1 MDHKNITAE
10 IDLGNTQKAQSQ
22 KLDNN
27 YIQEDNG
34 ERKRP
39 TKMIMTM
46 IADDVGQHF
55 VVVD

>member
-1 MDHKNITAE
+1 ME
-10 IDLGNTQKAQSQ
+10 INKKAQSQ

>member
-10 IDLGNTQKAQSQ
+10 IDLGNKQKSAKSKTWQQ
-22 KLDNN
+22 L
-27 YIQEDNG
+27 QEDNG